1 MAGFKSRAFRG
12 AATRIFGLEILMSV
26 KEALVNQVGGHAIIS
41 LLETYG
47 VDTVFGIPGVHTLE
61 FYRGIADRRMR
72 HVGVRHEQGAGFIAD
87 GYARASGKPGVCC
100 LITGPGLM
108 NAATPIGQAYSDS
121 VPVLVLCS
129 VNAKPD
135 LGKGRGRLHEISDQ
149 RAAIAPLTA
158 FTRTV
163 MDAKEFEQAVSDAF
177 AVFEAKRPRPVVLE
191 FPLDVL
197 SAPADVGHPKRVQA
211 PRPQAKPADLEAAAR
226 LIDGAQRPLLLVGG
240 GTVDC
245 APAVRAF
252 LERSGALG
260 VTTTAGKGVI
270 PASHPQCLPCALL
283 AEPVQQVLKAADVV
297 IAVGTELAETDSW
310 VDRLEIPGQIIRIDL
325 DPFTITRDY
334 APAIAIEADAGPTLE
349 ALAKLIAPGRKPDTA
364 RVAATRQAVR
374 DGMRPLER
382 KHAKVLDALRAAL
395 PRDGIMVS
403 DMTQIAYTANHYF
416 SFEEPRC
423 NFHPCGFGTLGYAMP
438 AAIGAKIACPDRAV
452 VAVCGDGGF
461 LFTVQ
466 ELGTAAELGLPLPIL
481 LWNNDAFGQIA
492 QNMRDVGI
500 PEIAVKNKNPDFQTL
515 AQAYGVGFVRPGSLK
530 GIEDAL
536 SEAFRAKGPTLI
548 EVRED
553 SAFLG

>member
-1 MAGFKSRAFRG
+1 MASFKSRAFSG
-12 AATRIFGLEILMSV
+12 AATRIFGLEILMT
-26 KEALVNQVGGHAIIS
+26 ANQTLANQVGGHAIIS

-61 FYRGIADRRMR
+61 FYRGMADRQMR

-108 NAATPIGQAYSDS
+108 NAATPLGQAYSDS

-135 LGKGRGRLHEISDQ
+135 LGKGRGRLHEISNQ
-149 RAAIAPLTA
+149 SAAIAPLTA

-163 MDAKEFEQAVSDAF
+163 MSDQEMAKAVSDAF
-177 AVFEAKRPRPVVLE
+177 AVFESKRPRPVVLE

-197 SAPADVGHPKRVQA
+197 GAPADVGHPKRLQA
-211 PRPQAKPADLEAAAR
+211 PRPKAKPADLDAAAK
-226 LIDGAQRPLLLVGG
+226 LIDEAKRPLLLAGG

-252 LERSGALG
+252 LEKSGALG

-270 PASHPQCLPCALL
+270 PASHPQALPSALL
-283 AEPVQQVLKAADVV
+283 TQPVQQVLAEADVV
-297 IAVGTELAETDSW
+297 IAVGTELSETDSW
-310 VDRLEIPGQIIRIDL
+310 VDQLQIPGKIIRIDL
-325 DPFTITRDY
+325 DAFTLTRDY
-334 APAIAIEADAGPTLE
+334 APAIAIEADAGQTLE
-349 ALAKLIAPGRKPDTA
+349 ALTARIKAGRKADA
-364 RVAATRQAVR
+364 GKLAAVRQAVK
-374 DGMRPLER
+374 DGMKPLEK
-382 KHAKVLDALRAAL
+382 KHMKVLDALRAAL
-395 PRDGIMVS
+395 PKDGIVVS
-403 DMTQIAYTANHYF
+403 DMTQIAYTANPHF
-416 SFEEPRC
+416 PCEEPRC
-423 NFHPCGFGTLGYAMP
+423 WFHPCGFGTLGYAMP

-481 LWNNDAFGQIA
+481 VWNNDAFGQIA

-500 PEIAVKNKNPDFQTL
+500 PEIAVKQKNPDFQTL
-515 AQAYGVGFVRPGSLK
+515 AAAYGIKAVRPDSLK
-530 GIEDAL
+530 GIEAAL
-536 SEAFRAKGPTLI
+536 REAFTAKGPTLI

-553 SAFLG
+553 AAFLA

>member
-1 MAGFKSRAFRG
+1 
-12 AATRIFGLEILMSV
+12 MSV
-26 KEALVNQVGGHAIIS
+26 NQDAGQQSLANQLGGHAIIS
-41 LLETYG
+41 LLEIYG

-108 NAATPIGQAYSDS
+108 NAATPIGEAYSDS

-135 LGKGRGRLHEISDQ
+135 LGKRRGRLHEINGQ

-163 MDAKEFEQAVSDAF
+163 MSDKEMAQAVSDAF
-177 AVFEAKRPRPVVLE
+177 AVFESKRPRPVVLE

-197 SAPADVGHPKRVQA
+197 SAPADVGHPKRVRA
-211 PRPQAKPADLEAAAR
+211 PRPKAKPADLDAAAK
-226 LIDGAQRPLLLVGG
+226 LIDEAKHPLLLVGG

-252 LERSGALG
+252 LEKSGALG

-270 PASHPQCLPCALL
+270 PASHPQTLPSALL
-283 AEPVQQVLKAADVV
+283 MQPVQQVLAEADVV
-297 IAVGTELAETDSW
+297 IAVGTEFAETDSW
-310 VDRLEIPGQIIRIDL
+310 VDRLEIPGKLIRIDL
-325 DPFTITRDY
+325 DAFTITRDY
-334 APAIAIEADAGPTLE
+334 APTVAIEADAGEALE
-349 ALAKLIAPGRKPDTA
+349 ALTARIKPGRKPDTA
-364 RVAATRQAVR
+364 RAAMVRQAVK
-374 DGMRPLER
+374 DGMRPLEK

-395 PRDGIMVS
+395 PSNGIMVS

-416 SFEEPRC
+416 PHEEPRC
-423 NFHPCGFGTLGYAMP
+423 AFHPCGFGTLGYAMP
-438 AAIGAKIACPDRAV
+438 AAIGAKIACPERAV

-481 LWNNDAFGQIA
+481 IWNNDAFGQIA

-500 PEIAVKNKNPDFQTL
+500 PEIAVKQKNPDFQTL
-515 AQAYGVGFVRPGSLK
+515 AAAYGIRAVRPDSLK
-530 GIEDAL
+530 GIEAAL
-536 SEAFRAKGPTLI
+536 REAFKANGPTLI

-553 SAFLG
+553 SAFLA

>member
-1 MAGFKSRAFRG
+1 MTAQQSLA
-12 AATRIFGLEILMSV
+12 
-26 KEALVNQVGGHAIIS
+26 NQLGGHAIIS

-108 NAATPIGQAYSDS
+108 NAATPLGQAFSDS

-135 LGKGRGRLHEISDQ
+135 LGKGRGRLHEITDQ

-163 MDAKEFEQAVSDAF
+163 MDDKEMAKAVSDAF
-177 AVFEAKRPRPVVLE
+177 AVFESKRPRPVVLE

-197 SAPADVGHPKRVQA
+197 SAPADVGHPKRVRA
-211 PRPQAKPADLEAAAR
+211 PRPKAKPADLQAAAK
-226 LIDGAQRPLLLVGG
+226 LIDGAERPLLLAGG

-245 APAVRAF
+245 AAAVRAF
-252 LERSGALG
+252 LEKSGAIG

-270 PASHPQCLPCALL
+270 PASHPQALPSALL
-283 AEPVQQVLKAADVV
+283 APAVQEALSAADVV
-297 IAVGTELAETDSW
+297 IAVGTELSETDSW
-310 VDRLEIPGQIIRIDL
+310 VDRLEIPGKIIRIDL
-325 DPFTITRDY
+325 DPVTLTRDY
-334 APAIAIEADAGPTLE
+334 KPTIAIEADAGETLE
-349 ALAKLIAPGRKPDTA
+349 ALARLIKPGRKPDAA
-364 RVAATRQAVR
+364 RIASVRQAVK
-374 DGMRPLER
+374 DGLKPLEK
-382 KHAKVLDALRAAL
+382 KHMKVLDALRAAL
-395 PRDGIMVS
+395 PRDGIVVS
-403 DMTQIAYTANHYF
+403 DMTQIAYTANPHF
-416 SFEEPRC
+416 PCEEPRC
-423 NFHPCGFGTLGYAMP
+423 WFHPCGFGTLGYAMP
-438 AAIGAKIACPDRAV
+438 AAIGAKIAQPDRAV

-492 QNMRDVGI
+492 QNMRDAGI

-515 AQAYGVGFVRPGSLK
+515 AQAYGVRAVRPDSLQ
-530 GIEDAL
+530 GIEAAL
-536 SEAFRAKGPTLI
+536 REALTAKGPTLI

-553 SAFLG
+553 AAYLA

>member
-1 MAGFKSRAFRG
+1 MTAEQK
-12 AATRIFGLEILMSV
+12 
-26 KEALVNQVGGHAIIS
+26 LVNQLGGHAIIS

-108 NAATPIGQAYSDS
+108 NAATPLGQAFSDS

-129 VNAKPD
+129 VNARPD

-163 MDAKEFEQAVSDAF
+163 MTDREMAEAVADAF
-177 AVFEAKRPRPVVLE
+177 AIFESKRPRPVVLE

-197 SAPADVGHPKRVQA
+197 GAPADVGHPARQRA
-211 PRPQAKPADLEAAAR
+211 ARPKAKPADLEAAAK
-226 LIDGAQRPLLLVGG
+226 LIDGAKLPLLLAGG

-252 LERSGALG
+252 LEKSGALG

-270 PASHPQCLPCALL
+270 PASHPQALPSALL
-283 AEPVQQVLKAADVV
+283 AEPVQQVLKDADVV
-297 IAVGTELAETDSW
+297 IAVGTELSETDSW
-310 VDRLEIPGQIIRIDL
+310 VDQLEIPGKIIRIDL
-325 DPFTITRDY
+325 DPFTLSRDY
-334 APAIAIEADAGPTLE
+334 TPAVAIEADAGATLE
-349 ALAKLIAPGRKPDTA
+349 ALTSLIKPGRRPDSD
-364 RVAATRQAVR
+364 RIATVR
-374 DGMRPLER
+374 RATMEGLTPLQR
-382 KHAKVLDALRAAL
+382 KHMKVLDALRAAL
-395 PRDGIMVS
+395 PRDGIVVS
-403 DMTQIAYTANHYF
+403 DMTQIAYTANPYF
-416 SFEEPRC
+416 PCEEPRC
-423 NFHPCGFGTLGYAMP
+423 WFHPCGFGTLGYAMP

-452 VAVCGDGGF
+452 VAVAGDGGF

-481 LWNNDAFGQIA
+481 IWNNDAFGQIA

-500 PEIAVKNKNPDFQTL
+500 PEIAVRQKNPDFQTL
-515 AQAYGVGFVRPGSLK
+515 AQAYGIRAVRPDSLK
-530 GIEDAL
+530 GIEAAL
-536 SEAFRAKGPTLI
+536 KEALAAKGPTLI

-553 SAFLG
+553 SAFLS

>member
-1 MAGFKSRAFRG
+1 
-12 AATRIFGLEILMSV
+12 MSV
-26 KEALVNQVGGHAIIS
+26 NQGSGNQSPTTPGRANQLGGHAIIG
-41 LLETYG
+41 LLEIYG

-163 MDAKEFEQAVSDAF
+163 MNDKEMAKAVSDAF
-177 AVFEAKRPRPVVLE
+177 AVFESKRARPVVLE

-197 SAPADVGHPKRVQA
+197 SAPADVGHPKRVHA
-211 PRPQAKPADLEAAAR
+211 PRPKAKPADLDAAAK
-226 LIDGAQRPLLLVGG
+226 LIDGAKQPLLLVGG

-252 LERSGALG
+252 LEKSGAIG

-270 PASHPQCLPCALL
+270 PASHPQSLPSALL
-283 AEPVQQVLKAADVV
+283 AQPVQQVLTDADVV

-310 VDRLEIPGQIIRIDL
+310 VDRLEIPGKLIRIDL
-325 DPFTITRDY
+325 DAFTITRDY
-334 APAIAIEADAGPTLE
+334 APTVAIEADAGEALE
-349 ALAKLIAPGRKPDTA
+349 ALTARIKPGRKPDLDRIA
-364 RVAATRQAVR
+364 AVR
-374 DGMRPLER
+374 KAVKDAMKPLER

-395 PRDGIMVS
+395 PSNGIVVS
-403 DMTQIAYTANHYF
+403 DMTQIAYTANPYF
-416 SFEEPRC
+416 PCEEPRC
-423 NFHPCGFGTLGYAMP
+423 WFHPCGFGTLGYGMP

-452 VAVCGDGGF
+452 VAVCGDAGF

-481 LWNNDAFGQIA
+481 LWNNDALGQIA
-492 QNMRDVGI
+492 QNMRDMGI
-500 PEIAVKNKNPDFQTL
+500 PEIAVKPRNPDFQTL
-515 AQAYGVGFVRPGSLK
+515 AAAYGIRAVRPDSLE
-530 GIEDAL
+530 GIEAAL
-536 SEAFRAKGPTLI
+536 REAFTANGPTLI

-553 SAFLG
+553 SAFLT

>member
-1 MAGFKSRAFRG
+1 
-12 AATRIFGLEILMSV
+12 LEILMT
-26 KEALVNQVGGHAIIS
+26 VNQSPITPGRANQLGGHAIIG

-163 MDAKEFEQAVSDAF
+163 MNDKEMAAAVSDAF
-177 AVFEAKRPRPVVLE
+177 AVFESKRARPVVLE

-197 SAPADVGHPKRVQA
+197 SAPADVGHPKRVHA
-211 PRPQAKPADLEAAAR
+211 PRLKAKPADLDAAAK
-226 LIDGAQRPLLLVGG
+226 LIDGAEHPLLLVGG

-252 LERSGALG
+252 LEKSGAIG

-270 PASHPQCLPCALL
+270 PASHPQSLPSALL
-283 AEPVQQVLKAADVV
+283 AQPVQQVLTDADVV

-310 VDRLEIPGQIIRIDL
+310 VDRLEIPGKLIRIDL
-325 DPFTITRDY
+325 DAFTITRDY
-334 APAIAIEADAGPTLE
+334 APTVAIEADAGETLE
-349 ALAKLIAPGRKPDTA
+349 ALTARIKPGRKPDTDRIA
-364 RVAATRQAVR
+364 SVRKAVK
-374 DGMRPLER
+374 DAMKPLER

-395 PRDGIMVS
+395 PSNGIVVS
-403 DMTQIAYTANHYF
+403 DMTQIAYTANPYF
-416 SFEEPRC
+416 PCEEPRC
-423 NFHPCGFGTLGYAMP
+423 WFHPCGFGTLGYGMP

-452 VAVCGDGGF
+452 VAVCGDAGF

-481 LWNNDAFGQIA
+481 LWNNDALGQIA
-492 QNMRDVGI
+492 QNMRDMGI
-500 PEIAVKNKNPDFQTL
+500 PEIAVKPRNPDFQTL
-515 AQAYGVGFVRPGSLK
+515 AQAYGIRAVRPDSLK
-530 GIEDAL
+530 GIEAAL
-536 SEAFRAKGPTLI
+536 REAFTANGPTLI

-553 SAFLG
+553 SAFLI

>member
-1 MAGFKSRAFRG
+1 MTAQQSLA
-12 AATRIFGLEILMSV
+12 
-26 KEALVNQVGGHAIIS
+26 NQLGGHAIIS
-41 LLETYG
+41 LLESYG

-108 NAATPIGQAYSDS
+108 NAATPIGQAFSDS

-135 LGKGRGRLHEISDQ
+135 LGKGRGRLHEITDQ

-163 MDAKEFEQAVSDAF
+163 MDDKEMAKAVSDAF
-177 AVFEAKRPRPVVLE
+177 AVFESKRPRPVVLE

-197 SAPADVGHPKRVQA
+197 GAPADVGHPKRVQTA
-211 PRPQAKPADLEAAAR
+211 RPKAKPADLDAAAK

-252 LERSGALG
+252 LEKSGVIG

-270 PASHPQCLPCALL
+270 PASHPQSLPSALL
-283 AEPVQQVLKAADVV
+283 APPVQRVLTEADVV
-297 IAVGTELAETDSW
+297 IAVGTELSETDSW
-310 VDRLEIPGQIIRIDL
+310 VDRLEIPGKIIRIDL
-325 DPFTITRDY
+325 DPVTIIRDY
-334 APAIAIEADAGPTLE
+334 QPTIGIEADAGETLE
-349 ALAKLIAPGRKPDTA
+349 ALSRLIKPGRKPDTD
-364 RVAATRQAVR
+364 RVAAVRKAVR
-374 DGMRPLER
+374 DGMKPLER
-382 KHAKVLDALRAAL
+382 KHMKVLDALRAAL
-395 PRDGIMVS
+395 PKDGIVVS
-403 DMTQIAYTANHYF
+403 DMTQIAYSANPHF
-416 SFEEPRC
+416 PCEEPRC
-423 NFHPCGFGTLGYAMP
+423 WFHPCGFGTLGYAMP

-515 AQAYGVGFVRPGSLK
+515 AAAYGIRAVRPESLK
-530 GIEDAL
+530 GIEAAL
-536 SEAFRAKGPTLI
+536 REAFTATGPTLI

-553 SAFLG
+553 SAFLA

>member
-1 MAGFKSRAFRG
+1 MPALKSRAFSG
-12 AATRIFGLEILMSV
+12 AATRIFGLEIFMTANQSL
-26 KEALVNQVGGHAIIS
+26 ANQVGGHAIIS

-47 VDTVFGIPGVHTLE
+47 VDTVFGIPGVHTLD

-72 HVGVRHEQGAGFIAD
+72 HIGVRHEQGAGFIAD

-108 NAATPIGQAYSDS
+108 NAATPIGEAYSDS

-163 MDAKEFEQAVSDAF
+163 MDAKEMAEAVSDAF
-177 AVFEAKRPRPVVLE
+177 AVFESKRPRPVVLE

-197 SAPADVGHPKRVQA
+197 SAPADIGHPKRA
-211 PRPQAKPADLEAAAR
+211 RTPRRKARPADLEAAAK

-240 GTVDC
+240 GTVEC

-252 LERSGALG
+252 LEKSGALG

-270 PASHPQCLPCALL
+270 PASHPQTLPAALL
-283 AEPVQQVLKAADVV
+283 MRPVQQVLAEADVV
-297 IAVGTELAETDSW
+297 IAAGTELAETDSW
-310 VDRLEIPGQIIRIDL
+310 VDRLDIPGKLIRIDL
-325 DPFTITRDY
+325 DAFTITRDY
-334 APAIAIEADAGPTLE
+334 PPAIAIEADAGQALE
-349 ALAKLIAPGRKPDTA
+349 ALTGLIKPGRKPDTA
-364 RVAATRQAVR
+364 RAAAVRQAVR
-374 DGMRPLER
+374 DGMKPLER

-395 PRDGIMVS
+395 PSNGIVVS

-416 SFEEPRC
+416 PFEEPRC

-492 QNMRDVGI
+492 QNMRDLGI
-500 PEIAVKNKNPDFQTL
+500 PEIAVKQKNPDFRTL
-515 AQAYGVGFVRPGSLK
+515 AQAYGIRAVRPDSLPA
-530 GIEDAL
+530 IEAAL
-536 SEAFRAKGPTLI
+536 REAFTADGPTLI

-553 SAFLG
+553 SVFLA

>member
-1 MAGFKSRAFRG
+1 
-12 AATRIFGLEILMSV
+12 MSV
-26 KEALVNQVGGHAIIS
+26 NQDAGKQSLANQLGGHAIIS
-41 LLETYG
+41 LLENYG

-61 FYRGIADRRMR
+61 FYRGIADRQMR

-163 MDAKEFEQAVSDAF
+163 MNDQEMAKAVSDAF
-177 AVFEAKRPRPVVLE
+177 AVFESKRPRPVVLE

-197 SAPADVGHPKRVQA
+197 SAPADVGHPKRVHA
-211 PRPQAKPADLEAAAR
+211 PRPKAKPADLDAAAK
-226 LIDGAQRPLLLVGG
+226 LIDAAKHPLLLVGG

-252 LERSGALG
+252 LEKSGAIG

-270 PASHPQCLPCALL
+270 PASHPQSLPSALL
-283 AEPVQQVLKAADVV
+283 APPVQQVLTEADVV

-310 VDRLEIPGQIIRIDL
+310 VDRLEIPGKLIRIDL
-325 DPFTITRDY
+325 DAFTITRDY
-334 APAIAIEADAGPTLE
+334 TPTVAIEADAGEALE
-349 ALAKLIAPGRKPDTA
+349 ALTARIKPGRKPDTD
-364 RVAATRQAVR
+364 RIAAVRQAVR
-374 DGMRPLER
+374 DRMKPLER

-395 PRDGIMVS
+395 PSNGIVVS
-403 DMTQIAYTANHYF
+403 DMTQIAYTANPYF
-416 SFEEPRC
+416 PCEEPRC
-423 NFHPCGFGTLGYAMP
+423 WFHPCGFGTLGYGMP
-438 AAIGAKIACPDRAV
+438 AAIGAKIACPDRDV
-452 VAVCGDGGF
+452 VALCGDGGF

-492 QNMRDVGI
+492 QNMRDLGI
-500 PEIAVKNKNPDFQTL
+500 PEIAVKNKNPDFRTL
-515 AQAYGVGFVRPGSLK
+515 AAAYGIRAVRPDSLE
-530 GIEDAL
+530 GIEAAL
-536 SEAFRAKGPTLI
+536 REAFNASGPTLI

-553 SAFLG
+553 SPFLS

>member
-1 MAGFKSRAFRG
+1 MTAQQTLA
-12 AATRIFGLEILMSV
+12 
-26 KEALVNQVGGHAIIS
+26 NQLGGHAIIS

-72 HVGVRHEQGAGFIAD
+72 HIGVRHEQGAGFIAD

-108 NAATPIGQAYSDS
+108 NAATPLGQAFSDS

-135 LGKGRGRLHEISDQ
+135 LGKGRGRLHEITDQ

-163 MDAKEFEQAVSDAF
+163 MTDQEMAKAVADAF
-177 AVFEAKRPRPVVLE
+177 AVFESKRPRPVVLE

-197 SAPADVGHPKRVQA
+197 GAPADVGHPKRVQA
-211 PRPQAKPADLEAAAR
+211 PRPKAKPADLEAAAK
-226 LIDGAQRPLLLVGG
+226 LIDGAERPLLLAGG
-240 GTVDC
+240 GTIDC

-252 LERSGALG
+252 LEKSGAVG

-270 PASHPQCLPCALL
+270 PASHPQALPSALL
-283 AEPVQQVLKAADVV
+283 TEPVQQVLAEADVV
-297 IAVGTELAETDSW
+297 IAVGTELSETDSW
-310 VDRLEIPGQIIRIDL
+310 VDRLEIPGKIIRIEL
-325 DPFTITRDY
+325 DPFTLTRDY
-334 APAIAIEADAGPTLE
+334 APTIAIEADAGATLE
-349 ALAKLIAPGRKPDTA
+349 ALTRLIKPDRKADTDRIA
-364 RVAATRQAVR
+364 AVR
-374 DGMRPLER
+374 KAVKDGLTPLQR
-382 KHAKVLDALRAAL
+382 KHMKVLDALRAAL
-395 PRDGIMVS
+395 PKDGIVVS
-403 DMTQIAYTANHYF
+403 DMTQIAYTANPHF
-416 SFEEPRC
+416 PCEEPRC
-423 NFHPCGFGTLGYAMP
+423 WFHPCGFGTLGYAMP
-438 AAIGAKIACPDRAV
+438 AAIGAKIARPDRAV

-481 LWNNDAFGQIA
+481 IWNNDAFGQIA

-500 PEIAVKNKNPDFQTL
+500 PEIAVKQKNPDFQTL
-515 AQAYGVGFVRPGSLK
+515 AAAYGIRAVRPDSLK
-530 GIEDAL
+530 GIEAAL
-536 SEAFRAKGPTLI
+536 REAFAAKGPTLI

-553 SAFLG
+553 SAFLT

>member
-1 MAGFKSRAFRG
+1 
-12 AATRIFGLEILMSV
+12 LEILMTV
-26 KEALVNQVGGHAIIS
+26 NQGLANQVGGHAIIS

-108 NAATPIGQAYSDS
+108 NAATPIGEAYSDS

-135 LGKGRGRLHEISDQ
+135 LGKGRGRLHEIADQ

-163 MDAKEFEQAVSDAF
+163 MSDKEMAQAVSDAF
-177 AVFEAKRPRPVVLE
+177 AVFESKRPRPVVLE

-211 PRPQAKPADLEAAAR
+211 QRPKAKPADLEAAAK

-252 LERSGALG
+252 LEKSGAIG

-270 PASHPQCLPCALL
+270 PASHPQTLPSALL
-283 AEPVQQVLKAADVV
+283 MPPVQQVLAEADVV
-297 IAVGTELAETDSW
+297 IAAGTELAETDSW
-310 VDRLEIPGQIIRIDL
+310 VDRLDIPGKIIRIDL
-325 DPFTITRDY
+325 DPFTLTRDY
-334 APAIAIEADAGPTLE
+334 PPAIAIEADAGETLA
-349 ALAKLIAPGRKPDTA
+349 ALTRMIKPGRKPDTA
-364 RVAATRQAVR
+364 RAAAVRQAVK
-374 DGMRPLER
+374 DGMKPLER

-416 SFEEPRC
+416 PYEEPRC
-423 NFHPCGFGTLGYAMP
+423 CFHPCGFGTLGYAMP

-481 LWNNDAFGQIA
+481 VWNNDAFGQIA

-500 PEIAVKNKNPDFQTL
+500 PEIAVKQKNPDFQIL
-515 AQAYGVGFVRPGSLK
+515 AQAYGIRAVRPDSLK
-530 GIEDAL
+530 GIEAAL
-536 SEAFRAKGPTLI
+536 REAFTAKGPTLI

-553 SAFLG
+553 SAFLA

>member
-1 MAGFKSRAFRG
+1 MTVQQTLA
-12 AATRIFGLEILMSV
+12 
-26 KEALVNQVGGHAIIS
+26 NQRGGHAIIS

-108 NAATPIGQAYSDS
+108 NAATPLGQAFSDS

-135 LGKGRGRLHEISDQ
+135 LGKGRNRLHEITDQ

-163 MDAKEFEQAVSDAF
+163 MTGQEMAKAVSDAF
-177 AVFEAKRPRPVVLE
+177 AVFESKRPRPVVLE

-211 PRPQAKPADLEAAAR
+211 PRPKAKAADLEAAAK
-226 LIDGAQRPLLLVGG
+226 LIDNAERPLLMAGG

-245 APAVRAF
+245 AAAVRAF
-252 LERSGALG
+252 LEKSGAVG

-270 PASHPQCLPCALL
+270 PASHPQALPSALL
-283 AEPVQQVLKAADVV
+283 TEPVQQVLAEADVV
-297 IAVGTELAETDSW
+297 IAVGTELSETDSW
-310 VDRLEIPGQIIRIDL
+310 VDRLEIPGKIIRIDL
-325 DPFTITRDY
+325 DPFTLTRDY
-334 APAIAIEADAGPTLE
+334 APSVAIEADAGATLE
-349 ALAKLIAPGRKPDTA
+349 ALTQLIKPGRKPDTDRIA
-364 RVAATRQAVR
+364 AVR
-374 DGMRPLER
+374 KAVKDGMTPLQK
-382 KHAKVLDALRAAL
+382 KHMKVLDALRAAL
-395 PRDGIMVS
+395 PKDGIVVS
-403 DMTQIAYTANHYF
+403 DMTQIAYTANPHF
-416 SFEEPRC
+416 PCEEPRC
-423 NFHPCGFGTLGYAMP
+423 WFHPCGFGTLGYAMP

-466 ELGTAAELGLPLPIL
+466 ELGTAAELGLALPIL

-500 PEIAVKNKNPDFQTL
+500 PEIAVKQKNPDFKTL
-515 AQAYGVGFVRPGSLK
+515 AQAYGIGHVRPDSLK
-530 GIEDAL
+530 GIEAAL
-536 SEAFRAKGPTLI
+536 REAFAAKGPTLI

-553 SAFLG
+553 AAFLG

>member
-1 MAGFKSRAFRG
+1 MTVNQGPVLQGR
-12 AATRIFGLEILMSV
+12 
-26 KEALVNQVGGHAIIS
+26 VNQVGGHAIIG

-61 FYRGIADRRMR
+61 LYRGIADRNMH

-129 VNAKPD
+129 VNARQD

-163 MDAKEFEQAVSDAF
+163 MDAKEMAQAVSDAF

-197 SAPADVGHPKRVQA
+197 SGPADVGHP
-211 PRPQAKPADLEAAAR
+211 PRARAARPKAKTSDLEAAAK
-226 LIDGAQRPLLLVGG
+226 LIDNAQRPLLMVGG

-252 LERSGALG
+252 LEKSGAVG

-270 PASHPQCLPCALL
+270 PASHPANLGSALL
-283 AEPVQQVLKAADVV
+283 TEPVQQVLAEADVV

-310 VDRLEIPGQIIRIDL
+310 VDRLNIPGKLVRIDL
-325 DPFTITRDY
+325 DRFTLTRDY
-334 APAIAIEADAGPTLE
+334 PPAVAIEADAGATLE
-349 ALAKLIAPGRKPDTA
+349 ALSKLIQSGRKPDLD
-364 RVAATRQAVR
+364 RVVSVRKAVK
-374 DGMRPLER
+374 DSMTPLER
-382 KHAKVLDALRAAL
+382 KHAKVLGALRAAL
-395 PRDGIMVS
+395 PADGIVAS
-403 DMTQIAYTANHYF
+403 DMTQIAYTANIHF
-416 SFEEPRC
+416 PSEQPRC
-423 NFHPCGFGTLGYAMP
+423 CFHPCGFGTLGYAMP
-438 AAIGAKIACPDRAV
+438 AAIGAKIACPERAV
-452 VAVCGDGGF
+452 VALCGDAGF

-481 LWNNDAFGQIA
+481 LWNNDALGQIA
-492 QNMRDVGI
+492 ANMRDVGI
-500 PEIAVKNKNPDFQTL
+500 PEIAVKPRNPDFQTL
-515 AQAYGVGFVRPGSLK
+515 AQAYGIRSVRPDSLA
-530 GIEDAL
+530 GVEAAL
-536 SEAFRAKGPTLI
+536 REAFQAKGPTLI

-553 SAFLG
+553 SAFLA

>member
-1 MAGFKSRAFRG
+1 
-12 AATRIFGLEILMSV
+12 MSV
-26 KEALVNQVGGHAIIS
+26 KETLANQVGGHAIIS

-61 FYRGIADRRMR
+61 LYRGIADRRMR

-129 VNAKPD
+129 VAAKQD
-135 LGKGRGRLHEISDQ
+135 LGKGRGRLHEISNQ

-163 MDAKEFEQAVSDAF
+163 MDAKEMTQAVTDAF
-177 AVFEAKRPRPVVLE
+177 AVFESKRPRPVVLE

-197 SAPADVGHPKRVQA
+197 SAPADVGHPKRARA
-211 PRPQAKPADLEAAAR
+211 PRPQAKPADLQAAAK
-226 LIDGAQRPLLLVGG
+226 LIDAAKRPLLLVGG

-252 LERSGALG
+252 LEKSGALG

-270 PASHPQCLPCALL
+270 PDSHPASLGAKLL
-283 AEPVQQVLKAADVV
+283 TKPVQQVLAEADVV
-297 IAVGTELAETDSW
+297 IAAGTELSETDSW
-310 VDRLEIPGQIIRIDL
+310 VDRLEISGKIVRIDL
-325 DPFTITRDY
+325 DPFTLTRDY
-334 APAIAIEADAGPTLE
+334 APTVAIEADAGETLA
-349 ALAKLIAPGRKPDTA
+349 ALTALIEPGRKPDTA
-364 RVAATRQAVR
+364 RVVAVR
-374 DGMRPLER
+374 KAVLDGMSPLER

-395 PRDGIMVS
+395 PRDGIVVS
-403 DMTQIAYTANHYF
+403 DMTQIAYTANPYF
-416 SFEEPRC
+416 PCEEPRC
-423 NFHPCGFGTLGYAMP
+423 WFHPCGFGTLGYAMP
-438 AAIGAKIACPDRAV
+438 AAIGAKIARPDRAV
-452 VAVCGDGGF
+452 AAVCGDAGF

-466 ELGTAAELGLPLPIL
+466 ELGTAAELGLALPIL
-481 LWNNDAFGQIA
+481 LWNNDALGQIA

-500 PEIAVKNKNPDFQTL
+500 PEIAVKPKNPDFQAL
-515 AQAYGVGFVRPGSLK
+515 AKAYGIRAVRPDSLK
-530 GIEDAL
+530 GIEAAL
-536 SEAFRAKGPTLI
+536 HEAFQAPGPTLI

-553 SAFLG
+553 APFLA

>member
-1 MAGFKSRAFRG
+1 MTAQQ
-12 AATRIFGLEILMSV
+12 T
-26 KEALVNQVGGHAIIS
+26 LVNQLGGHAIIG

-108 NAATPIGQAYSDS
+108 NAATPLGQAFSDS

-163 MDAKEFEQAVSDAF
+163 MNDTEMAQAVSDAF
-177 AVFEAKRPRPVVLE
+177 AVFESKRPRPVVLE

-197 SAPADVGHPKRVQA
+197 SAPADVGHPKRVQT
-211 PRPQAKPADLEAAAR
+211 PRPKAKPADLEAAAK
-226 LIDGAQRPLLLVGG
+226 LIDGAKHPLLMVGG

-252 LERSGALG
+252 LEKSGAIG

-270 PASHPQCLPCALL
+270 PASHPQALPSALL
-283 AEPVQQVLKAADVV
+283 AAPVQQVLKEADIL
-297 IAVGTELAETDSW
+297 IAVGTELSETDSW
-310 VDRLEIPGQIIRIDL
+310 VDQLEIPGKIIRIDL
-325 DPFTITRDY
+325 DPFTLTRDY
-334 APAIAIEADAGPTLE
+334 APTIAIEADAGETLE
-349 ALAKLIAPGRKPDTA
+349 ALTKLIKAGRKPDSDRIA
-364 RVAATRQAVR
+364 AVR
-374 DGMRPLER
+374 KAVQDNLTPLQR

-395 PRDGIMVS
+395 PRDGIVVS
-403 DMTQIAYTANHYF
+403 DMTQIAYSANPYF
-416 SFEEPRC
+416 PCEEPRC
-423 NFHPCGFGTLGYAMP
+423 WFHPCGFGTLGYAMP

-500 PEIAVKNKNPDFQTL
+500 PEIAVKQKNPDFHTL
-515 AQAYGVGFVRPGSLK
+515 AAAYGIRAVRPDSLK
-530 GIEDAL
+530 GIEAAL
-536 SEAFRAKGPTLI
+536 REAFTANGPTLI

-553 SAFLG
+553 SEYLA